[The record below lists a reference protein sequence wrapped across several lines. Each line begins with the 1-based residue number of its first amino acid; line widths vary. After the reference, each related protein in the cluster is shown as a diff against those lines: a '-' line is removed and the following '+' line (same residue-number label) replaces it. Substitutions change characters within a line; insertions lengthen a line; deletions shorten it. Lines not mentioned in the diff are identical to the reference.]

1 MWTRK
6 HSVTLSLILT
16 ISITILLT
24 AALFFGPVAMR
35 LWFCSYRGWE
45 VNSFA
50 FANIMFVFYIFF
62 YPCATFGYVALY
74 ALYKLLNNIRKEEI
88 FIHPNVK
95 YLRVISWCCFIIST
109 LTFIG
114 GFFYLPLL
122 FVAVAAG
129 FVGLLLRI
137 VKNVLQNAVE
147 ISEENDLTI

>member
-6 HSVTLSLILT
+6 HSVTLSLIFT
-16 ISITILLT
+16 IIITIAVT
-24 AALFFGPVAMR
+24 AASFFGPMGMR
-35 LWFCSYRGWE
+35 LWFCSYRGWPLNGE
-45 VNSFA
+45 A
-50 FANIMFVFYIFF
+50 FTHIINVFYIFF
-62 YPCATFGYVALY
+62 YPCATFAYVALY
-74 ALYKLLNNIRKEEI
+74 ALFRLLNNIRKEEI
-88 FIHPNVK
+88 FIRPNVK
-95 YLRVISWCCFIIST
+95 YLRIISWCCFIVSI

-137 VKNVLQNAVE
+137 VKNVLQSAVE

>member
-16 ISITILLT
+16 IGITVVLT
-24 AALFFGPVAMR
+24 AFLFFGPLGLR
-35 LWFCSYRGWE
+35 LWFCSYRGWA
-45 VNSFA
+45 VDSMA
-50 FANIMFVFYIFF
+50 FANILTVFYVFF

-88 FIHPNVK
+88 FIQPNVK
-95 YLRVISWCCFIIST
+95 YLRVISWCCFIVSI

-122 FVAVAAG
+122 FVAVAAS

-137 VKNVLQNAVE
+137 VKNVMQSAVE